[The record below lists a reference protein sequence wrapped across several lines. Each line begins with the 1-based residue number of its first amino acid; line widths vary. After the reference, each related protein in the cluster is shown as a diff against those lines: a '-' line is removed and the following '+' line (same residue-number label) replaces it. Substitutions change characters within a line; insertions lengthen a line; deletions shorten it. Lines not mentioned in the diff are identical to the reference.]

1 MDIINILENV
11 KNSSQSVLVVG
22 LGISGVATARVLS
35 RRGHQVTAIDK
46 MSERDVIT
54 RVGLEEIESLKRAG
68 VRIEFSQDGE
78 SAAPLFSKIGLAV
91 LSPGISLESAIVG
104 AINRRQIPICNEL
117 ELAVDL
123 IGLPTIVVTGS
134 NGKSTTVTLIN
145 EMLRASGLNARLCG
159 NVGIPVISL
168 LDIEGDNNESSN
180 IGSHLVIEA
189 SSYQL
194 ETCYHLKPNVAVWLN
209 ISDNHLERHG
219 TIERYLAV
227 KSKIFA
233 LQDKTDLAIVNIDDE
248 RAAQILKGIKGRL
261 LGFGRDESTLKKIS
275 KDYGLISFSGAN
287 GTDKIQIKLDKEI
300 SFDLS
305 KFPLQGIHNRYDAAA
320 ALLAAMGSGADPA
333 CCQSVINRF
342 TGLRHRYQLVGD
354 VEGVRFINDS
364 KSTTVAASCAAL
376 ASTLEQN
383 PSAKVHLMLGGMVK
397 AGSWN
402 PLINL
407 CRVNS
412 TSLPPILCFGGD
424 GRIIHNHLKS
434 GGIPSTLVAT
444 HTDAFRDVAA
454 RAKSGHIVLF
464 SPGCAS
470 FDEFQNFEKRGD
482 AFEKLVRDHANR
494 RQNAIGDESRS
505 G

>member
-1 MDIINILENV
+1 VDIISILKKV
-11 KNSSQSVLVVG
+11 KTSSQSILVVG
-22 LGISGVATARVLS
+22 LGISGVATARVLC
-35 RRGHQVTAIDK
+35 RRGYQVTAIDK
-46 MSERDVIT
+46 MGERDVIT
-54 RVGLEEIESLKRAG
+54 RVGLEEVESLKSAG

-78 SAAPLFSKIGLAV
+78 SAGTLFSNIGLAV

-134 NGKSTTVTLIN
+134 NGKSTTVTLIH

-168 LDIEGDNNESSN
+168 LDIEGDSNDSRN
-180 IGSHLVIEA
+180 IGSNLVIEA

-233 LQDKTDLAIVNIDDE
+233 LQSQSDISIVNIDDE
-248 RAAQILKGIKGRL
+248 RAGQVLKGIKGRL
-261 LGFGRDESTLKKIS
+261 LGFGRN
-275 KDYGLISFSGAN
+275 KDSLNKNTKEYGLINFNGES
-287 GTDKIQIKLDKEI
+287 GTDKIQINLDKELL
-300 SFDLS
+300 FDLS

-320 ALLAAMGSGADPA
+320 ALLAALGSGADPA
-333 CCQSVINRF
+333 ACQSVLNRF
-342 TGLRHRYQLVGD
+342 TGLRHRYQLVGE
-354 VEGVRFINDS
+354 VREVRFINDS

-383 PSAKVHLMLGGMVK
+383 PARKVHLMLGGMVK
-397 AGSWN
+397 AGSWH

-407 CRVNS
+407 CKANS
-412 TSLPPILCFGGD
+412 NSLAPVVCFGGD

-434 GGIPSTLVAT
+434 GGIPTTLLAT
-444 HTDAFRDVAA
+444 HTDGFRDVAA
-454 RAKSGHIVLF
+454 RAKPEDIVLF

-494 RQNAIGDESRS
+494 RQDTIGDESRS